1 MHAST
6 QRLQH
11 AHISI
16 GIQPLRF
23 LYIFGDNHSNH
34 SSLDF
39 AQARASQTYIY
50 YSFLNC
56 GRVMHAWAGCM
67 HQRCHALYIFQSA
80 FSLCYIYCELFIRY
94 TLYTHARPCT
104 PNLYNQYSFTVVHG
118 GADARLDRN
127 AHANLAAASCMGI
140 ARAM

>member
-1 MHAST
+1 MH
-6 QRLQH
+6 
-11 AHISI
+11 
-16 GIQPLRF
+16 
-23 LYIFGDNHSNH
+23 
-34 SSLDF
+34 
-39 AQARASQTYIY
+39 
-50 YSFLNC
+50 
-56 GRVMHAWAGCM
+56 GR

-127 AHANLAAASCMGI
+127 AHANLAAASYMGI